1 MRVIL
6 IVNNQ
11 SSSKSVAVLVA
22 LRDIDFFSW
31 VNINELTKMR
41 VIPVGSSNIG
51 TERVLERAVWSDR
64 ALGNTSGAVHWAG
77 PFLKDTMPVL
87 IGMYNR

>member
-1 MRVIL
+1 
-6 IVNNQ
+6 
-11 SSSKSVAVLVA
+11 
-22 LRDIDFFSW
+22 
-31 VNINELTKMR
+31 MR

-51 TERVLERAVWSDR
+51 TEGVLERAVWSDR
-64 ALGNTSGAVHWAG
+64 ALGNTSSAVHWAG